1 VSFGFEHTLVF
12 HGRDRPSNDHWRPVK
27 QGSKMDEYFG
37 LFSLKNHDLQVFW
50 HDGEPNSGMTGF
62 RYGRGDWIVFL
73 LDLMH
78 LDFLKI
84 GLGFSTLLFK
94 LFI

>member
-1 VSFGFEHTLVF
+1 
-12 HGRDRPSNDHWRPVK
+12 
-27 QGSKMDEYFG
+27 MDEYFG

-50 HDGEPNSGMTGF
+50 HDGEPNSGMAGF

-84 GLGFSTLLFK
+84 GLGFSALLFK
-94 LFI
+94 LFISLQTHWADCGLFRRAWSK